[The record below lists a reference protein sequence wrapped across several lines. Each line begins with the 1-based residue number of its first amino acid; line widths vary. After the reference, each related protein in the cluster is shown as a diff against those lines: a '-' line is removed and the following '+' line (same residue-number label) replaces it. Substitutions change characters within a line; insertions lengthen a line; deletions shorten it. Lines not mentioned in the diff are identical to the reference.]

1 MTRVAEGVLLSLWIH
16 ASEQRSVS
24 RRYSRV
30 IIRSYDKN
38 FSIPFVQVIGSK
50 LGLPCEIK
58 HALVLVNENLSHK
71 IGSDCFVQVCTPKF
85 RLGMIGG
92 AECREQYFIPIS
104 PELGRNAT

>member
-50 LGLPCEIK
+50 LGLPREIK
-58 HALVLVNENLSHK
+58 HALVWCMKTFLIRSEAIASLRYARQNSVS
-71 IGSDCFVQVCTPKF
+71 G
-85 RLGMIGG
+85 
-92 AECREQYFIPIS
+92 
-104 PELGRNAT
+104 